1 MLERPK
7 VMLKVVVDVVLTP
20 RPKEMLKTKTKTKTK
35 RELKAS
41 YTQVDRM
48 VPMKM
53 TPLHS

>member
-20 RPKEMLKTKTKTKTK
+20 RPKERLKTKTKTKTK
-35 RELKAS
+35 RELKVS
-41 YTQVDRM
+41 CTQVARM
-48 VPMKM
+48 VLMKM